1 MKTLTA
7 CFLLSVIGLSYAT
20 ARWPYNYRFGISNYN
35 DKNTAAA
42 LLESL
47 SSLQL
52 YPYAESEENDISDLQ
67 GVFNVLAQIETEK
80 AKVID
85 DESATAQFWKSL
97 RKTAVNLGKHY
108 FRSKYCSEE
117 KELEGMLEKQSN
129 EQGMSDS
136 EDTEE
141 GDGKA
146 ITELQTLF
154 SALKKV
160 EAKLM
165 QDGGDTEKRT
175 AVTQGWFK
183 KLRKGLKKG
192 IKNVARGY
200 LC

>member
-20 ARWPYNYRFGISNYN
+20 VRWPYNYQLRNYN

-52 YPYAESEENDISDLQ
+52 YPHAESEEDDVSDLQ

-80 AKVID
+80 AKVMD
-85 DESATAQFWKSL
+85 DDSATAQFWKSL
-97 RKTAVNLGKHY
+97 RKTALNLGKHY

-117 KELEGMLEKQSN
+117 KELEGMLDKQSN
-129 EQGMSDS
+129 EQGISDS
-136 EDTEE
+136 EDTED
-141 GDGKA
+141 GDSKA
-146 ITELQTLF
+146 FTELQTLF

-165 QDGGDTEKRT
+165 QDGGATEKNT

-183 KLRKGLKKG
+183 SLKKG